1 MIFLTSVEVTGI
13 YNFRLVLKEKKVK
26 SYIKIRVLRKI
37 FNEQLYQMQK
47 TTPQDNR
54 LEEV

>member
-1 MIFLTSVEVTGI
+1 MIFLTSVEVIGI
-13 YNFRLVLKEKKVK
+13 YNFRLILKEKKVK
-26 SYIKIRVLRKI
+26 SYIKIRVLRKV

>member
-13 YNFRLVLKEKKVK
+13 YNFRLILKEKKVK
-26 SYIKIRVLRKI
+26 SYIKIRILRKV

>member
-13 YNFRLVLKEKKVK
+13 YNFRLILKEKKVK
-26 SYIKIRVLRKI
+26 SYIKIRVLRKV

>member
-26 SYIKIRVLRKI
+26 SYIKIRVLRKV